1 MEVPEVFEDELV
13 TCGMLCGVVKHVK
26 TSSTI
31 SGHFWEKRC

>member
-13 TCGMLCGVVKHVK
+13 PCGMLCAVVKHVK
-26 TSSTI
+26 TSTI